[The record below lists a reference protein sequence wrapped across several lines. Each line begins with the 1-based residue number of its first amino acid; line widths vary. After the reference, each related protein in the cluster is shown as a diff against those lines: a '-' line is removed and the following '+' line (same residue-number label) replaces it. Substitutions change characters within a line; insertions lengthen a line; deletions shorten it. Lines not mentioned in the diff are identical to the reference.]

1 VTSDATEPTVAAR
14 LTAGPLV
21 GARSLR
27 AAGVAGI
34 IFAILFTA
42 SLLLLLGRPP
52 AGATAQELAAWI
64 ADNDQRWFI
73 GLQLIPFAGIAFLW
87 FVATIRNR
95 IGSRED
101 QFLATVFIG
110 SGLLFVA
117 MMFVGGAAAGAPVT
131 IANLSRAP
139 AQPEAA
145 LIGRGIAYALYF
157 VYGVKMAAI
166 FILVS
171 STIGLRSGTLPRWF
185 CLLGYPTALVLL
197 LVIFF
202 SEVIVLVFPVW
213 VTITSLILIFERDPL
228 MPSGRGPQP
237 PPAGGVP
244 PVDSVG
250 QEG

>member
-1 VTSDATEPTVAAR
+1 MTSTRGTPTD
-14 LTAGPLV
+14 AGPPTLGEGPLI

-34 IFAILFTA
+34 IFAVLFTA
-42 SLLLLLGRPP
+42 SLFLLLGRAPV
-52 AGATAQELAAWI
+52 GATPVELATWI
-64 ADNDQRWFI
+64 ADAEQRWFV
-73 GLQLIPFAGIAFLW
+73 GLQMIPFAGIAFLW
-87 FVATIRNR
+87 FLATIRNR
-95 IGSRED
+95 IGRRED

-131 IANLSRAP
+131 VASIAHSAID
-139 AQPEAA
+139 PEAA

-157 VYGVKMAAI
+157 VYGVKMAAV

-171 STIGLRSGTLPRWF
+171 STIGLRSGALPRWF
-185 CLLGYPTALVLL
+185 CLLGYPTALILL

-202 SEVIVLVFPVW
+202 SEVTVLVFPAW

-228 MPSGRGPQP
+228 VT
-237 PPAGGVP
+237 AGATGAALP
-244 PVDSVG
+244 RTESAAH
-250 QEG
+250 EG